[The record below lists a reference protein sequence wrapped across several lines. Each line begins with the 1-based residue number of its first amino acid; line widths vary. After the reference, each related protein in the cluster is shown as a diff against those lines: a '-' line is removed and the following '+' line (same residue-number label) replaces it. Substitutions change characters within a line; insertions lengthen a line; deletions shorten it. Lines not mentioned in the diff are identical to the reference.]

1 MEIVILKQME
11 ILKMMMNKLKKAID
25 ELSISIACL
34 LDEPTEIAQEDL
46 KHIQNQMT
54 IIENIEVNND

>member
-1 MEIVILKQME
+1 
-11 ILKMMMNKLKKAID
+11 MMMNKLKKAID